1 MTPIFLLYLYLLVI
15 KVMVSTKPSNRKII
29 NISYYYI
36 LLTPRDLKHV
46 IEGLEGIKNKA
57 TDVVLRRKEED
68 NIVAVG
74 TGKVTIPNIKHFY
87 LLNDL

>member
-1 MTPIFLLYLYLLVI
+1 M
-15 KVMVSTKPSNRKII
+15 
-29 NISYYYI
+29 
-36 LLTPRDLKHV
+36 PRDLKHI

-57 TDVVLRRKEED
+57 TEVILRRKKKD
-68 NIVAVG
+68 NMVDVG